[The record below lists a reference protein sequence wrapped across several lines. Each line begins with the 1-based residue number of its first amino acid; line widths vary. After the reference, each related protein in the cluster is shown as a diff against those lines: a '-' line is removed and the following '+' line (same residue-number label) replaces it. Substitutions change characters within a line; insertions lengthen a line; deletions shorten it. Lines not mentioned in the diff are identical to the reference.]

1 MRERERERERK
12 RASEHAD
19 WQVHWTRLRSR
30 AASID
35 TTRVIVPPKGVC
47 VAVIATAHHFLTSYL
62 GLFTSRLSFNSV
74 IGNPIFVLN
83 NFGTSIRFKVQ
94 KPNDLYSQLIIQYYG
109 HLFVANVKIVLI
121 SHSFLSLYL
130 FLLKSGVELLF

>member
-1 MRERERERERK
+1 MEYISSLLFSLLSNERGTKADLYEVREGGEKEGEGARERERERASE

-74 IGNPIFVLN
+74 IGNRIFVLN
-83 NFGTSIRFKVQ
+83 DFGTSIHFKIQ
-94 KPNDLYSQLIIQYYG
+94 KS
-109 HLFVANVKIVLI
+109 K
-121 SHSFLSLYL
+121 
-130 FLLKSGVELLF
+130 